1 MSNITFYFP
10 FGHPPTFGGDFVN
23 LEHIRALNKHGFSAK
38 VLLMKNQTP
47 QIIEAFPKD
56 IPVILFE
63 SGMSLNAH
71 DIFVLSE
78 GIRVMYNKLS
88 QTNAFHVV
96 VHNQNPFYTH
106 IGMDSA
112 HDINRYRITKIITPS
127 HYTVK
132 KLEEMG
138 IIKPMAVISPYIPEY
153 FKPAEKSNEEIR
165 ITYSRRKREEE
176 SKILLFYLRSLYRG
190 KKALHIRNLT
200 NYKREEVAEEMS
212 KAHIYAS
219 FAERESL
226 GLMALEAMA
235 SGCHVVGFSGFTDFE
250 NQDVFNEENG
260 DWVKEGEYKKFAEKL
275 IEAIEQIENN
285 TPSPKIEN
293 GLALVNS
300 RFRQDRFEQEVV
312 RVYQDILDNLPPLE
326 GFNESDKVVLD
337 FWHFD

>member
-165 ITYSRRKREEE
+165 IAYSRRKREEE

-190 KKALHIRNLT
+190 S
-200 NYKREEVAEEMS
+200 YS
-212 KAHIYAS
+212 
-219 FAERESL
+219 
-226 GLMALEAMA
+226 
-235 SGCHVVGFSGFTDFE
+235 
-250 NQDVFNEENG
+250 
-260 DWVKEGEYKKFAEKL
+260 
-275 IEAIEQIENN
+275 
-285 TPSPKIEN
+285 
-293 GLALVNS
+293 
-300 RFRQDRFEQEVV
+300 
-312 RVYQDILDNLPPLE
+312 
-326 GFNESDKVVLD
+326 
-337 FWHFD
+337 

>member
-112 HDINRYRITKIITPS
+112 HDINRYRITKII
-127 HYTVK
+127 
-132 KLEEMG
+132 
-138 IIKPMAVISPYIPEY
+138 KPMAVISPYIPEY

-165 ITYSRRKREEE
+165 IAYSRRKREEE